1 MKLSIS
7 NIGWDESLN
16 DEVLSYISSKG
27 YSAIEIAPTVYIKE
41 NPYDNV
47 DKMIKIKNELKN
59 KYNLGISSMQSI
71 WYGKTG
77 NIFNESDAKE
87 LMEYTKKA
95 IDFASQINCNNLV
108 FGCPKNRCIPE
119 DKKISDIVYFFKELG
134 DYAYSKN
141 TVFSI
146 EPNPTIYNTN
156 FINTTKEAFELV
168 KLVNSKGLKVNVD
181 FGTIIENNED
191 ADIVIN
197 NLSLVNH
204 IHISE
209 PYLEKIKMRDIH
221 KLFSEK
227 LKNTNYNGYVSIE
240 MKKQDNI
247 EDIKNVIDYV
257 YDIFN

>member
-16 DEVLSYISSKG
+16 EEVLSYISNKG
-27 YSAIEIAPTVYIKE
+27 YSGIEIAPTIYIKE
-41 NPYDNV
+41 SPYDNT
-47 DKMIKIKNELKN
+47 DKMIQIKDELKQ
-59 KYNLGISSMQSI
+59 KYNLEISSMQSI

-77 NIFNESDAKE
+77 NIFNENDAKD
-87 LMEYTKKA
+87 LVEYTKKA

-108 FGCPKNRCIPE
+108 FGCPKNRNMPD
-119 DKKISDIVYFFKELG
+119 DKSIADIIYFFKELG
-134 DYAYSKN
+134 DYAYSKKI
-141 TVFSI
+141 TFSI

-191 ADIVIN
+191 IDIVIN

-209 PYLEKIKMRDIH
+209 PYLEKIKERSIH
-221 KLFSEK
+221 KELSDK
-227 LKNTNYNGYVSIE
+227 LKNSNYNGYISIE
-240 MKKQDNI
+240 MKKQESI
-247 EDIKNVIDYV
+247 EEVKQVIDYV

>member
-7 NIGWDESLN
+7 NIGWEESLN
-16 DEVLSYISSKG
+16 EEILLYISNKG

-41 NPYDNV
+41 SPYDNT
-47 DKMIKIKNELKN
+47 DKMIEIKEELKQ
-59 KYNLGISSMQSI
+59 KYNLDISSMQSI

-77 NIFNESDAKE
+77 NIFNERDAKE
-87 LMEYTKKA
+87 LIEYSKKA
-95 IDFASQINCNNLV
+95 IDFASQISCNNLV

-119 DKKISDIVYFFKELG
+119 DKSVSDIIYFFKELG

-141 TVFSI
+141 TIFSI

-168 KLVNSKGLKVNVD
+168 KLVNSKGLRVNVD
-181 FGTIIENNED
+181 FGTILQNNED
-191 ADIVIN
+191 INTVIN

-209 PYLEKIKMRDIH
+209 PYLEKIKNRSIH
-221 KLFSEK
+221 KELSYK
-227 LKNTNYNGYVSIE
+227 LKNNNYNGYVSIE
-240 MKKQDNI
+240 MKKQDSI
-247 EDIKNVIDYV
+247 EDIKQVIDYV